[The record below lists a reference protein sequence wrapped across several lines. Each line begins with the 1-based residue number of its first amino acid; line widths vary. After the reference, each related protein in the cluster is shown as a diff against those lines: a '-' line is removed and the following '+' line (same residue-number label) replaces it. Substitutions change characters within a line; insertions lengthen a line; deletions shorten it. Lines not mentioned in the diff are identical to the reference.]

1 MKSPPKKDLSKSPQL
16 PTKSQSEPNDEEN
29 ERSLF
34 ATLLKNSS
42 MNQKDDDEI
51 FVSPN
56 HPQAFF

>member
-51 FVSPN
+51 IV
-56 HPQAFF
+56 